1 VKTKL
6 TYYSDWEAAT
16 MSASEL
22 LLKMFRYQ
30 AWANGEL
37 LEAMNILSAE
47 RHPAERRFAIRLM
60 NHCLVVSRIFA
71 AHLLGKGHRF
81 AADNTPGT
89 PELAE
94 LRAGLAAI
102 DRWYLD
108 YVWMVSPA
116 MLTES
121 IPFVFTDGSDGYM
134 TREEMLTHVVTHCGY
149 HRGEVGRVMAQASGK
164 PDESVSAPWDTYALH
179 LHATEPARRLRGR
192 TPLPEAHSGQ
202 EQANAASRMCHAAA
216 LLLWDV

>member
-1 VKTKL
+1 
-6 TYYSDWEAAT
+6 

-37 LEAMNILSAE
+37 MEAMSGLSAE
-47 RHPAERRFAIRLM
+47 HHPAERRFAIRLM

-71 AHLLGKGHRF
+71 AHLLGKGHHF
-81 AADNTPGT
+81 TADNTPGT

-108 YVWMVSPA
+108 YLWMVSPA
-116 MLTES
+116 MLSES

-149 HRGEVGRVMAQASGK
+149 HRGEVGRVMAQASGES
-164 PDESVSAPWDTYALH
+164 DESISLPRDTYAAH
-179 LHATEPARRLRGR
+179 LHRTEPSRRFRGR
-192 TPLPEAHSGQ
+192 VPLPAVHIAQ
-202 EQANAASRMCHAAA
+202 EPANATSRMFHAAA